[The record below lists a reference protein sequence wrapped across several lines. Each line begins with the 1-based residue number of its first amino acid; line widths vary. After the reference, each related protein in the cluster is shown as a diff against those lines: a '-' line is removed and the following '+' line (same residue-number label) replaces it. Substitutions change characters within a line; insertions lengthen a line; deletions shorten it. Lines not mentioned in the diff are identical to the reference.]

1 MLVTLSSGKVKWK
14 SDLKS
19 LGIILNSCSIT
30 KALRNPLS

>member
-1 MLVTLSSGKVKWK
+1 MLVTLNSGKVKWK

-30 KALRNPLS
+30 EALRNPLS